1 VAKHLAEHKIKRAVL
16 ITDGYVGEPHGSN
29 ADILKAARIGVALT
43 PGESTRN
50 DLQDIARF
58 WTELTD

>member
-1 VAKHLAEHKIKRAVL
+1 VL
-16 ITDGYVGEPHGSN
+16 ITDGYVGQPHGPN
-29 ADILKAARIGVALT
+29 ADTLKAARIGVALT
-43 PGESTRN
+43 PGESARN